1 MINADEILVVF
12 IFSKSW
18 GLARHF
24 SKSHQYD
31 EFFEMYPKLNE
42 NKAQFEKKIEVRF
55 FLFR

>member
-24 SKSHQYD
+24 SKSHQSD
-31 EFFEMYPKLNE
+31 DFFKIDPKLSE
-42 NKAQFEKKIEVRF
+42 NKLQFENQNEV
-55 FLFR
+55 